1 MIRSMHSVL
10 THRFVPRH
18 ESPSLDV
25 LVGLAGKSM
34 PDAKPVTSKV
44 RDNMREFIDQ
54 LDRWRAE
61 GLRHVLVRAVNV
73 VGFGAGQYDNTL
85 IMNERDERHGTI
97 LRGLVDDQIAAAVE
111 PVLAEGVP
119 RMFTVRA
126 ATAEAE
132 EVGLSCGGSA
142 QLLVQPSRDFPD
154 ELWKQIEA
162 GRPVV
167 LASIIRVDG
176 QPRSGVMAMS
186 DGSTAGTLGSPM
198 LDARATE
205 AGSELLATDR
215 RSKARLSINGDTLL
229 LDKIVPKTRVIVVG
243 AGEIA
248 EALTD
253 LTRAMGWGIEVVA
266 DDQGAIDIATG
277 LRSADALVVTTHHP
291 QIGPA
296 VLWTALQSKAGYIG
310 ALGGRATQASRAET
324 LREFGASHDQIDS
337 IHGPIGLDLGGRN
350 PAETAL
356 AICAEILAVRSGRAL
371 PGLREGSGSIN
382 R

>member
-1 MIRSMHSVL
+1 
-10 THRFVPRH
+10 
-18 ESPSLDV
+18 
-25 LVGLAGKSM
+25 
-34 PDAKPVTSKV
+34 
-44 RDNMREFIDQ
+44 MREFIGQ
-54 LDRWRAE
+54 LDQWRAE

-73 VGFGAGQYDNTL
+73 VGFGAGQYDNVL
-85 IMNERDERHGTI
+85 IVNERDERHGTI

-119 RMFTVRA
+119 RMFTVHA

-132 EVGLSCGGSA
+132 GVGLSCGGSA

-154 ELWKQIEA
+154 ELWNQIEA

-167 LASIIRVDG
+167 LASIIRADG
-176 QPRSGVMAMS
+176 QPGSGVLVAMN
-186 DGSTAGTLGSPM
+186 DGATAGTLGSPV
-198 LDARATE
+198 LDAKATE

-215 RSKARLSINGDTLL
+215 RSKAHLSINHETLL
-229 LDKIVPKTRVIVVG
+229 LDKIVSKTRVIVVG
-243 AGEIA
+243 AGEVA

-253 LTRAMGWGIEVVA
+253 LTRALGWSIEVVA
-266 DDQGAIDIATG
+266 DDQGTIDIATG
-277 LRSADALVVTTHHP
+277 LRPADALVVTTHHL
-291 QIGPA
+291 QMGPA
-296 VLWTALQSKAGYIG
+296 VLWTALQSEAGYIG
-310 ALGGRATQASRAET
+310 ALGGRATQASRAQT
-324 LREFGASHDQIDS
+324 LRELGASQGQIDS

>member
-1 MIRSMHSVL
+1 MARGRSANL
-10 THRFVPRH
+10 D
-18 ESPSLDV
+18 ESPSLAV

-34 PDAKPVTSKV
+34 PYAKLVTSKV
-44 RDNMREFIDQ
+44 RDNMREFIDP

-73 VGFGAGQYDNTL
+73 VGFGAGQYDNAL
-85 IMNERDERHGTI
+85 IVNERDERHGTI
-97 LRGLVDDQIAAAVE
+97 LRGLVDDQMAAAVE

-154 ELWKQIEA
+154 ELWHQIEA

-167 LASIIRVDG
+167 LASIIRADG
-176 QPRSGVMAMS
+176 QPGSGVIVAMS

-215 RSKARLSINGDTLL
+215 RSKAGLSINGEMLL

-243 AGEIA
+243 VGEIA
-248 EALTD
+248 DALTD
-253 LTRAMGWGIEVVA
+253 LTRALGWGIEVVA
-266 DDQGAIDIATG
+266 DDQGAVDIATG
-277 LRSADALVVTTHHP
+277 LRSADALVVTTHHR

-296 VLWTALQSKAGYIG
+296 VLWAALQSEAGYIG
-310 ALGGRATQASRAET
+310 ALGGRETQASRAET
-324 LREFGASHDQIDS
+324 LRELGASHGQIDS